1 MRGHTHPGRAG
12 SELTQCSELGK
23 GWPYLATGHLG
34 WGGGEIYGQENSL
47 LCFCLLSSFSVHLP
61 SIFQF
66 WFVLYFLGDTGEI
79 FDSGITENRKLHF
92 MEFYY
97 LWFPLG
103 PGALLSWM
111 SAFEQVAHLAGIQT
125 CLLKFWYQ
133 PDPGYRSEKG
143 KKRKHW
149 PSLHL

>member
-12 SELTQCSELGK
+12 LELTQCSELGK
-23 GWPYLATGHLG
+23 GWPYLQLVT
-34 WGGGEIYGQENSL
+34 WVGEGEKSMARKTRCFVFVSL
-47 LCFCLLSSFSVHLP
+47 AAFQFSFLP
-61 SIFQF
+61 FFNLIRSIFPRRYGRNLWLWHHRKQEIA
-66 WFVLYFLGDTGEI
+66 FL
-79 FDSGITENRKLHF
+79 

-125 CLLKFWYQ
+125 CGWNSWYQ